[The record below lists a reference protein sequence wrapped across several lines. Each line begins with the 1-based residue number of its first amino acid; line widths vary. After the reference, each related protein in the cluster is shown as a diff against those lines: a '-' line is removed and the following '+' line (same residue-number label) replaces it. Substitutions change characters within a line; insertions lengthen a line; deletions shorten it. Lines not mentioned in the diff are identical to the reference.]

1 MFCIIHH
8 VFVECQ
14 LKATQAY
21 CRGSWRREAAPSRS
35 TSNNGASSE
44 VLTASLCSSSPPSKI
59 IPAARCQLSG
69 WIMGGVT
76 LTWLGAVYNFIS
88 AAFSKRLS
96 EYSGEIKGSSHWAHS
111 DRVNTLCIVS
121 EGIKSTFENTSLAL
135 GTAAVAA
142 VATMEAV
149 IWPPCGRLRWAGC
162 DRAEAAAGMM
172 DGAAA
177 SCSYMMEG
185 DFQSRWH
192 QLLPPLPPSHSFRSH
207 GTTWWFV
214 YSRDVKNTLIHSGV
228 KISNLDKVSGRHW
241 YLLGKKNPFPESTL
255 NQKFSSSWICH
266 KQRSIILK

>member
-14 LKATQAY
+14 LKARQAY

-35 TSNNGASSE
+35 TSNNDASSE
-44 VLTASLCSSSPPSKI
+44 VLTASLCCSSSLFRI

-76 LTWLGAVYNFIS
+76 LTWLGALYNFIS
-88 AAFSKRLS
+88 AALSKRLS
-96 EYSGEIKGSSHWAHS
+96 EYSGEIKGSFQWAHS
-111 DRVNTLCIVS
+111 DRVNTPCIVS
-121 EGIKSTFENTSLAL
+121 EGIESTFENTSLAL

-149 IWPPCGRLRWAGC
+149 IWPPCDRLRWAGC
-162 DRAEAAAGMM
+162 DGAEAAAGMM

-192 QLLPPLPPSHSFRSH
+192 QLPPPLPLPTSSAR
-207 GTTWWFV
+207 TEQ
-214 YSRDVKNTLIHSGV
+214 RDGLFTAGMSNTLEYTVGP
-228 KISNLDKVSGRHW
+228 KFQTW
-241 YLLGKKNPFPESTL
+241 
-255 NQKFSSSWICH
+255 QKSQANIDIYFF
-266 KQRSIILK
+266 